1 MGADAEALTA
11 SRFPLAPVAAR
22 LQNAPT
28 RTHPTEPILSKPT
41 NYPIDPELVPILDVL
56 PEDLDMSDPAALQ
69 AGRNAREIFF
79 AQAEDRDDVVKEDR
93 SIPGPAGAPD
103 VALRI
108 YRPKD
113 APAGPLG
120 CVYEI
125 HGGGFVAGS
134 IQMMDPWCQAVAAQL
149 GAVVVSV
156 EYRLAPEH
164 AFPAAVED
172 CYAGLV
178 WTTEHASELGIDPAR
193 IAIAGQSAGGGLA
206 AATALLARDRG
217 GPALCFQV
225 LEIPELDDRL
235 DTPSMKA
242 FTDTPLWNRPNAVW
256 SWKHYL
262 GADHSGEVSEY
273 AAPSRAKD
281 LSGLPPAYVSTME
294 FDPLR
299 DEGLIYAMRLLAAG
313 VSVEVHNFPRTFHGS
328 SLVVGA
334 EVSRRGSREVMET
347 LARALAQ

>member
-1 MGADAEALTA
+1 M
-11 SRFPLAPVAAR
+11 
-22 LQNAPT
+22 
-28 RTHPTEPILSKPT
+28 SKRT

-56 PEDLDMSDPAALQ
+56 PDDLDMSDPAALQ

-79 AQAEDRDDVVKEDR
+79 AQTPDRDDVVKEDHQV
-93 SIPGPAGAPD
+93 PGRAGDPD
-103 VALRI
+103 VTLRI
-108 YRPKD
+108 YRAKE
-113 APAGPLG
+113 APAGPLA

-134 IQMMDPWCQAVAAQL
+134 IQMMDPWCQAVAAEL
-149 GAVVVSV
+149 RCVVVSV

-164 AFPAAVED
+164 PFPAAIED

-178 WTTEHASELGIDPAR
+178 WTAGNAVELGIDPAR

-206 AATALLARDRG
+206 AATVLLARDRG
-217 GPALCFQV
+217 GPAPCFQV

-235 DTPSMKA
+235 ETPSMKA

-262 GADHSGEVSEY
+262 GADHTGEVSEY

-299 DEGLIYAMRLLAAG
+299 DEGLLYAMRLLEAG

-328 SLVVGA
+328 SLVAGA
-334 EVSRRGSREVMET
+334 EVSRRGAREVMEA
-347 LARALAQ
+347 LARVLSA